1 MRSRL
6 AAATA
11 ALVVLAAGCGA
22 EKRDGTRI
30 RDQASGIELVLLPA
44 GEFVMG
50 SPESEAGREEQER
63 AHRVRLTRP
72 FYLGVTEVTQGQWQA
87 ITGSNPSHFTACG
100 PDCPVEQVNFH
111 DVQAFLTQ
119 LNAAS
124 SGGFRLPTEAEW
136 EYACRAGGTAP
147 FGHRP
152 TLGAGDANIDGR
164 FPYSEAATSE
174 STGTVAAGRFAASP
188 WGLFD
193 MSGNVWEWTQDAHC
207 PYPTSDV
214 TDPLGQCESPHRV
227 IRGGSWKF
235 DGNSARCALRYTHR
249 PQDRGFSLGFRV
261 ARNAG

>member
-87 ITGSNPSHFTACG
+87 ITDPTPVTSPRAALTA
-100 PDCPVEQVNFH
+100 
-111 DVQAFLTQ
+111 
-119 LNAAS
+119 
-124 SGGFRLPTEAEW
+124 RLS
-136 EYACRAGGTAP
+136 R
-147 FGHRP
+147 
-152 TLGAGDANIDGR
+152 
-164 FPYSEAATSE
+164 
-174 STGTVAAGRFAASP
+174 
-188 WGLFD
+188 
-193 MSGNVWEWTQDAHC
+193 
-207 PYPTSDV
+207 
-214 TDPLGQCESPHRV
+214 
-227 IRGGSWKF
+227 
-235 DGNSARCALRYTHR
+235 
-249 PQDRGFSLGFRV
+249 
-261 ARNAG
+261 